1 MFVVLS
7 DLHFSEAQSTQI
19 GSFRF
24 NRNLPP
30 EAYQSYFLEI
40 NQLAK
45 ANNIEK
51 VDLILAGDIFEISR
65 SEIWLDENQRPY
77 VNIDAVNSGSDIE
90 ATILKI
96 MAAINKENKVSETLD
111 LFKNIQSYFDME
123 VTLHIILGNHDRL
136 INATPRTRQT
146 FRKLFGLQ
154 ESDQPIENYLIIKD
168 ENKPFCLIRHGHE
181 YDPTNFS
188 YNTSKLDVIPT
199 HISEKYYQQ
208 SSLGDIVTCE
218 FGAALPWLFV
228 QEYGEEAVIKGK
240 TLLAIYTRL
249 MAFDDVRPTTAWLS
263 YLFSTPGV
271 SKKKTWKKIKPIF
284 TKIINTL
291 SNHVQ
296 FKQTLVQSQ
305 SVSPIGR
312 ILLMG
317 LLKSG
322 IFKEGIPYWLIKR
335 IMTTVSKSIKL
346 KSQGKWAKKEA
357 LIQDK
362 TSGCK
367 CVISGHS
374 HFSEVTILSADKGE
388 EQYYIN
394 TGTWRNVLPATKN
407 FKEFGRLEALTK
419 VMVFLPSESTRFEN
433 NRGWAFH
440 YMSGA
445 SFGDHRHLDFQ
456 SK

>member
-19 GSFRF
+19 GSIRF

-30 EAYQSYFLEI
+30 EAYQSYFIEV

-65 SEIWLDENQRPY
+65 SEIWLDEKQRPY
-77 VNIDAVNSGSDIE
+77 INNDAVKPGSDVE
-90 ATILKI
+90 AIILKI
-96 MAAINKENKVSETLD
+96 MATINKEHKVSETLA
-111 LFKNIQSYFDME
+111 LFRNIETYFYME

-136 INATPRTRQT
+136 INATPETRRT
-146 FRKLFGLQ
+146 FRRLLGLT
-154 ESDQPIENYLIIKD
+154 ESAVPFENYLIIED
-168 ENKPFCLIRHGHE
+168 LGKPFCLIRHGHE
-181 YDPTNFS
+181 YDLSNFS
-188 YNTSKLDVIPT
+188 LDVSKIDQIPT
-199 HISEKYYQQ
+199 DIPDQYYQQ
-208 SSLGDIVTCE
+208 SSLGDITTSE
-218 FGAALPWLFV
+218 FGAALPWLFT
-228 QEYGEEAVIKGK
+228 QEYGEDAILKSQ
-240 TLLAIYTRL
+240 TLLAIYKRL
-249 MAFDDVRPTTAWLS
+249 MEFDDVRPTTAWLS

-271 SKKKTWKKIKPIF
+271 SKKKTWEKIKPIF

-291 SNHVQ
+291 SEHDQ
-296 FKQTLVQSQ
+296 FKQTLKQSQ
-305 SVSPIGR
+305 TVSPFGR

-322 IFKEGIPYWLIKR
+322 IFRNGIPYWLIKR
-335 IMTTVSKSIKL
+335 IMNIVSKTIKV
-346 KSQGKWAKKEA
+346 KSQAKWAKKEA

-362 TSGCK
+362 SSGCK

-374 HFSEVTILSADKGE
+374 HFSEVTLLSAKKEDE
-388 EQYYIN
+388 RYYIN

-407 FKEFGRLEALTK
+407 FKEFGRLKALTK
-419 VMVFLPSESTRFEN
+419 VMVFLPSETTRLEN
-433 NRGWAFH
+433 ERGWAFH

-445 SFGDHRHLDFQ
+445 SFGERRHLSFQ
-456 SK
+456 